1 MIKLNQDSSNFSQ
14 NNSNEQNNN
23 NFNSTNNTIN
33 TSEININKNLI
44 NTDNINPVET
54 KDISSINNI
63 NLDNSKSTNKNI
75 LKKLCTVLSII
86 VTILGCG
93 IGVFSIITSFTM
105 DSTEFFG
112 PLLNIFSFF
121 GGIVCLLYTVVIVA
135 AIWIIYGIIKLIGKF
150 YTKLSPNKKEIFKL
164 VLIIAVA
171 FLFIASFSIKKH
183 NYDSKNLAEVLNEP
197 PSYEFYDNTTYYFIY
212 KDKIYYYKLEHNSS
226 FTKLYDKLFVMN
238 LDGTNNKKLAETDE
252 LRYATFYFVYNDEA
266 YYYTT
271 YYSENKKINLK
282 TGEIKSLGTNDIYLA
297 KTLNNGMVYSFLDND
312 IAEDEYSVFKKIDI
326 KNNKT
331 ISEVKTKYSM
341 AGDKYFFDYD
351 GGNIYYLEDYYSKFP
366 SIYKNNQIIYEFT
379 EYDRYKFPKIEFIAV
394 NSNYIYFKQND
405 IIYKLDIDNK
415 SIEKE
420 LSNSLNDIKR
430 ISSGNNTDNYF
441 YSDKKIY
448 SFDMEKNAFELVVSD
463 IEKQPEYI
471 YNINNKLIFTENTDN
486 VKYYSE
492 TDNLGSVVVYNKLNK
507 NTEKFDN
514 IRKVSF
520 DEKYMYLLYQ
530 SNNNYSVKKIKL
542 YS

>member
-448 SFDMEKNAFELVVSD
+448 SFDMEKSAFELVVSD